1 MKITEI
7 SKPILDTLK
16 DKEFVGNFEV
26 TIYHHCME
34 DVKIKGFKPNTAA
47 FPFDFCTDLQNKV
60 NEICFKIVS
69 GELVDGKF
77 TFDITGQIAY
87 SYKHGVEEWTNK
99 NKCKS

>member
-26 TIYHHCME
+26 IIYHHCME

-69 GELVDGKF
+69 GGLVDGKF

-87 SYKHGVEEWTNK
+87 SYKHGVEE
-99 NKCKS
+99 